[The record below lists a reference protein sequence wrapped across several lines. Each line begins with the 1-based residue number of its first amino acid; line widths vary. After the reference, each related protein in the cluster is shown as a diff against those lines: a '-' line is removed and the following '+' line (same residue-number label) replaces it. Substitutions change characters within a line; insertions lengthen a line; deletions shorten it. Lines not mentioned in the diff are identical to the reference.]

1 MDDPRLN
8 VSLERR
14 TPVDVPRRM
23 VDVDVPEGRVYVP
36 VRRVELETPER
47 VTPVLLRRTLALR
60 VPTKRRTD
68 EVPLLLR
75 RTAELR
81 RRIPP

>member
-1 MDDPRLN
+1 MDEPRLN

-47 VTPVLLRRTLALR
+47 VIPVLPRRTLVLR
-60 VPTKRRTD
+60 VPTTRLLD
-68 EVPLLLR
+68 EVPLPLR
-75 RTAELR
+75 RTAEVR
-81 RRIPP
+81 RFEPP